1 MRGVVPLGG
10 GRIEVREVPDP
21 RPGPGEAV
29 VALRNAGICGS
40 DLHTAHNS
48 WAEIGERQNLVIGHE
63 ASGVVAEVGAGVS
76 PALVGTRVSVYHYR
90 GCGLCRHCLAGEI
103 VFCAGKRGYGWHVHG
118 ADADYLLT
126 DARNCC
132 PLPDQLTHLDGSFLA
147 CAAGTAY
154 AALRKLE
161 AVPGAPPCAVVGLGP
176 VGLAAALLARAMGW
190 QVIGLD
196 RIAERRAYA
205 EAQGITT
212 VAPPAGGGGASGAP
226 TGRLDNAARPRTEA
240 VRTGSG
246 TGTGGREASTGC
258 VGHVASPPT
267 EPVRAGGG
275 TGAAGGERGA
285 SARRVASAGGSLTE
299 PVRGVAGDVGGQ
311 EVPTGRVEG
320 AAGPLTEA
328 VRAATGGADPGRV
341 FDASGSAGGLAAA
354 LEVVGRGGRVVT
366 VGRGMWPLR
375 FAPQVNVADLIRKQ
389 AQVMGSWVLPIHY
402 YYDLVDLMVATG
414 TSFAPLDAGRF
425 PIADAARAF
434 AEAEA
439 PNTLGKVSL
448 VWPDR

>member
-1 MRGVVPLGG
+1 MRGVVPLGA
-10 GRIEVREVPDP
+10 GRVEVREVPDP

-40 DLHTAHNS
+40 DLHTAHKS
-48 WAEIGERQNLVIGHE
+48 WEEIGERQNLVIGHE

-76 PALVGTRVSVYHYR
+76 RALVGTRVSVYHYL
-90 GCGLCRHCLAGEI
+90 GCGVCRHCLAGEI
-103 VFCAGKRGYGWHVHG
+103 VFCNSKRGYGWHVHG

-132 PLPDQLTHLDGSFLA
+132 PLPDTLTHLDGSFLA

-161 AVPGAPPCAVVGLGP
+161 AMPGAPLCAVVGLGP

-212 VAPPAGGGGASGAP
+212 VAPPADDGGAPSAVTGHVGSSAGSCVEAEGA
-226 TGRLDNAARPRTEA
+226 
-240 VRTGSG
+240 
-246 TGTGGREASTGC
+246 GGREAPTAR
-258 VGHVASPPT
+258 VERMASP
-267 EPVRAGGG
+267 
-275 TGAAGGERGA
+275 TG
-285 SARRVASAGGSLTE
+285 VVSAGGHT
-299 PVRGVAGDVGGQ
+299 G
-311 EVPTGRVEG
+311 TGRVESAGSLLSESVRSGSGG
-320 AAGPLTEA
+320 AGGREAPAGRVESATGPLTEA
-328 VRAATGGADPGRV
+328 VRTVTGGADPGRV

-354 LEVVGRGGRVVT
+354 LSLVGRGGRVVT

-375 FAPQVNVADLIRKQ
+375 FPPQVNVADLIRKQ

-402 YYDLVDLMVATG
+402 YYDLVELMVATG

-425 PIADAARAF
+425 AIADASRAF
-434 AEAEA
+434 AVAYSSA
-439 PNTLGKVSL
+439 TLGKVSL
-448 VWPDR
+448 VWPEG

>member
-10 GRIEVREVPDP
+10 GRVEVREVPEP

-40 DLHTAHNS
+40 DLHTAHRS
-48 WAEIGERQNLVIGHE
+48 WEEIGERQNLVIGHE

-90 GCGLCRHCLAGEI
+90 GCGLCRHCLAGEF

-132 PLPDQLTHLDGSFLA
+132 PLPDELTHLDGSFLA

-161 AVPGAPPCAVVGLGP
+161 AVPGAPACAVVGLGP
-176 VGLAAALLARAMGW
+176 VGLAAAMLARAMGW
-190 QVIGLD
+190 QAIGLD
-196 RIAERRAYA
+196 RVAERRSYA
-205 EAQGITT
+205 EAQAITT
-212 VAPPAGGGGASGAP
+212 VAPP
-226 TGRLDNAARPRTEA
+226 
-240 VRTGSG
+240 
-246 TGTGGREASTGC
+246 
-258 VGHVASPPT
+258 
-267 EPVRAGGG
+267 
-275 TGAAGGERGA
+275 
-285 SARRVASAGGSLTE
+285 
-299 PVRGVAGDVGGQ
+299 DVGG
-311 EVPTGRVEG
+311 ESSAALSGRVESGLG
-320 AAGPLTEA
+320 ALAKA
-328 VRAATGGADPGRV
+328 VRAATGGGDPGRV
-341 FDASGSAGGLAAA
+341 FDASGSEGGLAAA

-366 VGRGMWPLR
+366 VGRGMWPLS

-389 AQVMGSWVLPIHY
+389 AQVMGSWVLPVHY
-402 YYDLVDLMVATG
+402 YYDLVELMVASG
-414 TSFAPLDAGRF
+414 TSFASLDAGRF
-425 PIADAARAF
+425 PIDDAPDAF
-434 AEAEA
+434 AAA
-439 PNTLGKVSL
+439 ASPGTLGKVSL

>member
-1 MRGVVPLGG
+1 MRGVVPLGE
-10 GRIEVREVPDP
+10 GRVEVREVPDP
-21 RPGPGEAV
+21 HPGPGEAV

-40 DLHTAHNS
+40 DLHTAHRS
-48 WAEIGERQNLVIGHE
+48 WEEIGERQNLVIGHE

-132 PLPDQLTHLDGSFLA
+132 PLPDELTHLDGSFLA

-161 AVPGAPPCAVVGLGP
+161 AVAGAPLCAVVGLGP

-190 QVIGLD
+190 RVIGLD
-196 RIAERRAYA
+196 RVDQRRAYA
-205 EAQGITT
+205 EVQGIAT
-212 VAPPAGGGGASGAP
+212 VAPPGDRDGARTEPPGVGGGGQE
-226 TGRLDNAARPRTEA
+226 ARP
-240 VRTGSG
+240 
-246 TGTGGREASTGC
+246 
-258 VGHVASPPT
+258 
-267 EPVRAGGG
+267 
-275 TGAAGGERGA
+275 
-285 SARRVASAGGSLTE
+285 
-299 PVRGVAGDVGGQ
+299 
-311 EVPTGRVEG
+311 GRVESG
-320 AAGPLTEA
+320 PGPLTEA
-328 VRAATGGADPGRV
+328 VRAVTGGADPGRV
-341 FDASGSAGGLAAA
+341 FDASGSEEGLAATLA
-354 LEVVGRGGRVVT
+354 LVGRGGRVVT

-389 AQVMGSWVLPIHY
+389 AQVVGSWVLPIHY
-402 YYDLVDLMVATG
+402 YYDLVELMVATG

-425 PIADAARAF
+425 AIADAPRAF
-434 AEAEA
+434 AAA
-439 PNTLGKVSL
+439 DSPDTLGKVSL

>member
-10 GRIEVREVPDP
+10 GRVEVREVPDP
-21 RPGPGEAV
+21 HPGPGEAV

-40 DLHTAHNS
+40 DLHTAHGS
-48 WAEIGERQNLVIGHE
+48 WEEIGERQNLVIGHE

-103 VFCAGKRGYGWHVHG
+103 VFCASKRGYGWHVHG

-132 PLPDQLTHLDGSFLA
+132 PLPDELTHLDGSFLA

-161 AVPGAPPCAVVGLGP
+161 AVAGAPRCAVVGLGP

-190 QVIGLD
+190 GVIGLD
-196 RIAERRAYA
+196 RVAERRTYA
-205 EAQGITT
+205 EAQGIAT
-212 VAPPAGGGGASGAP
+212 VAPPEDRDGARTEPPPDGGGAPEAAP
-226 TGRLDNAARPRTEA
+226 
-240 VRTGSG
+240 
-246 TGTGGREASTGC
+246 
-258 VGHVASPPT
+258 
-267 EPVRAGGG
+267 
-275 TGAAGGERGA
+275 
-285 SARRVASAGGSLTE
+285 
-299 PVRGVAGDVGGQ
+299 
-311 EVPTGRVEG
+311 GRVES
-320 AAGPLTEA
+320 APGPLTEA
-328 VRAATGGADPGRV
+328 VRAVTGGADPGRV
-341 FDASGSAGGLAAA
+341 FDASGSEEGLAAA
-354 LEVVGRGGRVVT
+354 LALVGRGGRVVT

-389 AQVMGSWVLPIHY
+389 AQVMGSWVLPVHY
-402 YYDLVDLMVATG
+402 YYDLVELMVATG

-425 PIADAARAF
+425 AIADAPRAF
-434 AEAEA
+434 AVADS
-439 PNTLGKVSL
+439 PGTLGKVSL

>member
-132 PLPDQLTHLDGSFLA
+132 PLPDELTHLDGSFLA

-196 RIAERRAYA
+196 RVAERRAYA

-212 VAPPAGGGGASGAP
+212 VAPPAGGSI
-226 TGRLDNAARPRTEA
+226 
-240 VRTGSG
+240 
-246 TGTGGREASTGC
+246 
-258 VGHVASPPT
+258 
-267 EPVRAGGG
+267 GGG
-275 TGAAGGERGA
+275 GQGA
-285 SARRVASAGGSLTE
+285 SARRVESVGDSLTE

-402 YYDLVDLMVATG
+402 YYDLVELMVATG

>member
-10 GRIEVREVPDP
+10 GRVEVREVPDP

-40 DLHTAHNS
+40 DLHTAHRS
-48 WAEIGERQNLVIGHE
+48 WEEIGERQNLVIGHE

-103 VFCAGKRGYGWHVHG
+103 VFCAGKRGYGWHEHG
-118 ADADYLLT
+118 ADADYLFT

-132 PLPDQLTHLDGSFLA
+132 PLPDELTHLDGSFLA

-161 AVPGAPPCAVVGLGP
+161 AVPGAPTCAVVGLGP
-176 VGLAAALLARAMGW
+176 VGLAAAILARAMGW

-196 RIAERRAYA
+196 RVAKRRAYA

-212 VAPPAGGGGASGAP
+212 VSAPANDHGAGTPPAQGGGPEAP
-226 TGRLDNAARPRTEA
+226 A
-240 VRTGSG
+240 
-246 TGTGGREASTGC
+246 
-258 VGHVASPPT
+258 
-267 EPVRAGGG
+267 
-275 TGAAGGERGA
+275 
-285 SARRVASAGGSLTE
+285 
-299 PVRGVAGDVGGQ
+299 
-311 EVPTGRVEG
+311 GRVES
-320 AAGPLTEA
+320 APGPLSVA
-328 VRAATGGADPGRV
+328 VQAVTGGADPGRV
-341 FDASGSAGGLAAA
+341 FDASGSEAGLAAA

-366 VGRGMWPLR
+366 VGRGMWPLS

-389 AQVMGSWVLPIHY
+389 AQVMGSWVLPVHY
-402 YYDLVDLMVATG
+402 YYDLVDLMVAAG
-414 TSFAPLDAGRF
+414 TSFAPLGRR
-425 PIADAARAF
+425 PVPDRRRAARICQ
-434 AEAEA
+434 
-439 PNTLGKVSL
+439 G
-448 VWPDR
+448 

>member
-10 GRIEVREVPDP
+10 GRVEVREVPDP

-40 DLHTAHNS
+40 DLHTAHRS
-48 WAEIGERQNLVIGHE
+48 WEEIGERQNLVIGHE

-103 VFCAGKRGYGWHVHG
+103 VFCAGKRGYGWHEHG

-132 PLPDQLTHLDGSFLA
+132 PLPDELTHLDGSFLA

-161 AVPGAPPCAVVGLGP
+161 AVPGAPTCAVVGLGP
-176 VGLAAALLARAMGW
+176 VGLAAAILARAMGW

-196 RIAERRAYA
+196 RVAERRAYA

-212 VAPPAGGGGASGAP
+212 VSAPANDHGAGTPPAQGGGPEAP
-226 TGRLDNAARPRTEA
+226 A
-240 VRTGSG
+240 
-246 TGTGGREASTGC
+246 
-258 VGHVASPPT
+258 
-267 EPVRAGGG
+267 
-275 TGAAGGERGA
+275 
-285 SARRVASAGGSLTE
+285 
-299 PVRGVAGDVGGQ
+299 
-311 EVPTGRVEG
+311 GRVES
-320 AAGPLTEA
+320 APGPLTVA
-328 VRAATGGADPGRV
+328 VQAVTGGADPGRV
-341 FDASGSAGGLAAA
+341 FDASGSEAGLAAA

-366 VGRGMWPLR
+366 VGRGMWPLS

-389 AQVMGSWVLPIHY
+389 AQVMGSWVLPVHY

-414 TSFAPLDAGRF
+414 TSFAPLGAGRF
-425 PIADAARAF
+425 PIDDAPRAF
-434 AEAEA
+434 AKAEA

>member
-1 MRGVVPLGG
+1 MRGVVPLGE
-10 GRIEVREVPDP
+10 GRVEVREVPDP
-21 RPGPGEAV
+21 HPGPGEAV

-40 DLHTAHNS
+40 DLHTAHRS
-48 WAEIGERQNLVIGHE
+48 WQEIGERQNLVIGHE

-118 ADADYLLT
+118 ADADFLLT

-132 PLPDQLTHLDGSFLA
+132 PLPDELTHLDGSFLA

-161 AVPGAPPCAVVGLGP
+161 AVAGAPTCAVVGLGP

-190 QVIGLD
+190 RVIGLD
-196 RIAERRAYA
+196 RVAERRAYA

-212 VAPPAGGGGASGAP
+212 VAPSEGDGGASAAP
-226 TGRLDNAARPRTEA
+226 TGHVEGAAGS
-240 VRTGSG
+240 RTGG
-246 TGTGGREASTGC
+246 VRAHPGTGGREADTERA
-258 VGHVASPPT
+258 VATPLTRTS
-267 EPVRAGGG
+267 VGGG
-275 TGAAGGERGA
+275 GARG
-285 SARRVASAGGSLTE
+285 
-299 PVRGVAGDVGGQ
+299 
-311 EVPTGRVEG
+311 VPTGRVESG
-320 AAGPLTEA
+320 PGPLTEA
-328 VRAATGGADPGRV
+328 VRAVTGGADPGRV
-341 FDASGSAGGLAAA
+341 FDASGSEGGLAAA
-354 LEVVGRGGRVVT
+354 LELVGRGGRVVT

-389 AQVMGSWVLPIHY
+389 AQVMGSWVLPIHF

-425 PIADAARAF
+425 AIDAAPRAF
-434 AEAEA
+434 AVAGS
-439 PNTLGKVSL
+439 PDTLGKVSL

>member
-10 GRIEVREVPDP
+10 GRIVVREVPDP

-40 DLHTAHNS
+40 DLHTAHRS
-48 WAEIGERQNLVIGHE
+48 WEEIGERQNLVIGHE

-132 PLPDQLTHLDGSFLA
+132 PLPDELTHLDGSFLA

-161 AVPGAPPCAVVGLGP
+161 AVPGAPACAVVGLGP
-176 VGLAAALLARAMGW
+176 VGLAAAMLARAMGW
-190 QVIGLD
+190 QAIGLD
-196 RIAERRAYA
+196 RVAERRAYA
-205 EAQGITT
+205 EAQGIAT
-212 VAPPAGGGGASGAP
+212 VAPPKNDHGADGRDAP
-226 TGRLDNAARPRTEA
+226 A
-240 VRTGSG
+240 
-246 TGTGGREASTGC
+246 
-258 VGHVASPPT
+258 
-267 EPVRAGGG
+267 
-275 TGAAGGERGA
+275 
-285 SARRVASAGGSLTE
+285 
-299 PVRGVAGDVGGQ
+299 
-311 EVPTGRVEG
+311 GRVEG
-320 AAGPLTEA
+320 GPGPLTEA
-328 VRAATGGADPGRV
+328 VRAVTGGADPGRV
-341 FDASGSAGGLAAA
+341 FDASGSEGGLAAA
-354 LEVVGRGGRVVT
+354 LAVVGRGGRVVT

-389 AQVMGSWVLPIHY
+389 AQVMGSWVLPVHY

-425 PIADAARAF
+425 PIDDAPRAF
-434 AEAEA
+434 AKAEA

>member
-10 GRIEVREVPDP
+10 GRVEVREVPDP

-40 DLHTAHNS
+40 DLHTAHRS
-48 WAEIGERQNLVIGHE
+48 WEEIGERQNLVIGHE

-90 GCGLCRHCLAGEI
+90 GCGLCRHCLAGEF
-103 VFCAGKRGYGWHVHG
+103 VFCAGKRGYGWHMHG
-118 ADADYLLT
+118 ANADYLLT

-132 PLPDQLTHLDGSFLA
+132 PLPDELTHLDGSFLA

-161 AVPGAPPCAVVGLGP
+161 AVPGACACAVVGLGP
-176 VGLAAALLARAMGW
+176 VGLAAAMLARAMGW

-196 RIAERRAYA
+196 RVAERRAYA

-212 VAPPAGGGGASGAP
+212 VAPPKNDHGADGRDAP
-226 TGRLDNAARPRTEA
+226 A
-240 VRTGSG
+240 
-246 TGTGGREASTGC
+246 
-258 VGHVASPPT
+258 
-267 EPVRAGGG
+267 
-275 TGAAGGERGA
+275 
-285 SARRVASAGGSLTE
+285 
-299 PVRGVAGDVGGQ
+299 
-311 EVPTGRVEG
+311 GRVESG
-320 AAGPLTEA
+320 PGPLTEA
-328 VRAATGGADPGRV
+328 VRAVTGGADPGRV
-341 FDASGSAGGLAAA
+341 FDASGSEGGLAAA
-354 LEVVGRGGRVVT
+354 LAVVGRGGRVVT

-414 TSFAPLDAGRF
+414 TSFAPLGAGRF
-425 PIADAARAF
+425 PIDAAPRAF
-434 AEAEA
+434 SKAEA

>member
-10 GRIEVREVPDP
+10 GRVEVREVPDP

-48 WAEIGERQNLVIGHE
+48 WEEIGERQDLVIGHE
-63 ASGVVAEVGAGVS
+63 ASGVVVEVGAGVS

-90 GCGLCRHCLAGEI
+90 GCGVCRHCLAGEI

-118 ADADYLLT
+118 ANADFLLT

-132 PLPDQLTHLDGSFLA
+132 PLPDELTHLDGSFLA

-161 AVPGAPPCAVVGLGP
+161 AVPGAPTCAVVGLGP

-190 QVIGLD
+190 QVVGLD
-196 RIAERRAYA
+196 RVAERRAYA
-205 EAQGITT
+205 EAHGITT
-212 VAPPAGGGGASGAP
+212 VAPPADDGSAQPAIPGHIGRATGPRADAEGAGIGAGGRAAGSEPAESDAGLPTAAARGGGGGPRAGTGRSGIPASPRTGAMTGGSGNAGARGAP
-226 TGRLDNAARPRTEA
+226 A
-240 VRTGSG
+240 
-246 TGTGGREASTGC
+246 
-258 VGHVASPPT
+258 
-267 EPVRAGGG
+267 
-275 TGAAGGERGA
+275 
-285 SARRVASAGGSLTE
+285 
-299 PVRGVAGDVGGQ
+299 
-311 EVPTGRVEG
+311 GRVEREPG
-320 AAGPLTEA
+320 ALTEA
-328 VRAATGGADPGRV
+328 VRAVAGGSDPGRV
-341 FDASGSAGGLAAA
+341 FDASGSEAGLAAA

-402 YYDLVDLMVATG
+402 YYGLVDLMVATAI
-414 TSFAPLDAGRF
+414 SFAPLDAGRF
-425 PIADAARAF
+425 AIDDAPRAF
-434 AEAEA
+434 AVADSPA
-439 PNTLGKVSL
+439 TLGKVSL
-448 VWPDR
+448 VWPDE

>member
-76 PALVGTRVSVYHYR
+76 TALVGTRVSVYHYC

-212 VAPPAGGGGASGAP
+212 VAPPAGGSI
-226 TGRLDNAARPRTEA
+226 
-240 VRTGSG
+240 
-246 TGTGGREASTGC
+246 
-258 VGHVASPPT
+258 
-267 EPVRAGGG
+267 GGG
-275 TGAAGGERGA
+275 GQGA
-285 SARRVASAGGSLTE
+285 SARRVESVGDSLTE

-434 AEAEA
+434 AEAES

>member
-1 MRGVVPLGG
+1 MRGVVPLGE
-10 GRIEVREVPDP
+10 GRVEVREVPDP
-21 RPGPGEAV
+21 HPGPGEAV

-40 DLHTAHNS
+40 DLHTAHRS
-48 WAEIGERQNLVIGHE
+48 WEEIGERQNLVIGHE

-90 GCGLCRHCLAGEI
+90 GCGVCRHCLAGKI

-132 PLPDQLTHLDGSFLA
+132 PLPDELTHLDGSFLA

-161 AVPGAPPCAVVGLGP
+161 AVAGAPLCAVVGLGP

-190 QVIGLD
+190 RVIGLD
-196 RIAERRAYA
+196 RVAERRTYA
-205 EAQGITT
+205 EAQGIAT
-212 VAPPAGGGGASGAP
+212 VAPPGDRDGARIEP
-226 TGRLDNAARPRTEA
+226 PRDDN
-240 VRTGSG
+240 
-246 TGTGGREASTGC
+246 GGREAR
-258 VGHVASPPT
+258 P
-267 EPVRAGGG
+267 
-275 TGAAGGERGA
+275 
-285 SARRVASAGGSLTE
+285 
-299 PVRGVAGDVGGQ
+299 
-311 EVPTGRVEG
+311 GRVESG
-320 AAGPLTEA
+320 PGPLTEA
-328 VRAATGGADPGRV
+328 VRAVTGGADPGRV
-341 FDASGSAGGLAAA
+341 LDASGSEGGLAAA
-354 LEVVGRGGRVVT
+354 LALVGRGGRVVT

-389 AQVMGSWVLPIHY
+389 AQVMGSWVLPVHY
-402 YYDLVDLMVATG
+402 YYDLVELMVATG

-425 PIADAARAF
+425 TIDDAPRAF
-434 AEAEA
+434 AVADS
-439 PNTLGKVSL
+439 PDTLGKVSL

>member
-1 MRGVVPLGG
+1 M
-10 GRIEVREVPDP
+10 
-21 RPGPGEAV
+21 
-29 VALRNAGICGS
+29 
-40 DLHTAHNS
+40 
-48 WAEIGERQNLVIGHE
+48 
-63 ASGVVAEVGAGVS
+63 VAEVGAGVS

-226 TGRLDNAARPRTEA
+226 TGRLDNAAGPRTEA

-285 SARRVASAGGSLTE
+285 SARRVESVGDSLTE

-328 VRAATGGADPGRV
+328 VRAATGAAAPGRV
-341 FDASGSAGGLAAA
+341 FDASGSEGGLAAA

-375 FAPQVNVADLIRKQ
+375 FAPQVNVADLAAALRAAGQRRVDCRSTDTESAGNRKQ
-389 AQVMGSWVLPIHY
+389 AQVIGSWVLPIHY
-402 YYDLVDLMVATG
+402 YYYYDLVELMVATG

>member
-1 MRGVVPLGG
+1 MRGVVPLGR
-10 GRIEVREVPDP
+10 GRVEVREVPDP
-21 RPGPGEAV
+21 RPGPGETV
-29 VALRNAGICGS
+29 VALHNAGICGS

-48 WAEIGERQNLVIGHE
+48 WEEIGERQNLVIGHE

-76 PALVGTRVSVYHYR
+76 PVLVGTRVSVYHYR
-90 GCGLCRHCLAGEI
+90 GCGMCRHCLAGEI
-103 VFCAGKRGYGWHVHG
+103 VFCAGKRGYGWHLHG

-132 PLPDQLTHLDGSFLA
+132 PLPDELTHLDGSFLA

-161 AVPGAPPCAVVGLGP
+161 AVAGAPTCAVVGLGP

-196 RIAERRAYA
+196 RVPERRAYA

-212 VAPPAGGGGASGAP
+212 AAPPAS
-226 TGRLDNAARPRTEA
+226 
-240 VRTGSG
+240 
-246 TGTGGREASTGC
+246 
-258 VGHVASPPT
+258 
-267 EPVRAGGG
+267 
-275 TGAAGGERGA
+275 ER
-285 SARRVASAGGSLTE
+285 SAGG
-299 PVRGVAGDVGGQ
+299 AGM
-311 EVPTGRVEG
+311 PSARVESG
-320 AAGPLTEA
+320 PGPLTEA
-328 VRAATGGADPGRV
+328 VRSVTGGADPRRV
-341 FDASGSAGGLAAA
+341 FDASGSEGGLAAA

-402 YYDLVDLMVATG
+402 YYDMVDLMVATG
-414 TSFAPLDAGRF
+414 TSFSALDAGRF
-425 PIADAARAF
+425 PIDDAPRAF
-434 AEAEA
+434 AVADSPE
-439 PNTLGKVSL
+439 TLGKISL
-448 VWPDR
+448 VWPGR

>member
-1 MRGVVPLGG
+1 MRGVVPLGE
-10 GRIEVREVPDP
+10 GRVEVREVPDP
-21 RPGPGEAV
+21 HPGPGEAV

-40 DLHTAHNS
+40 DLHTAHKS
-48 WAEIGERQNLVIGHE
+48 WEEIGERQNRVIGHE
-63 ASGVVAEVGAGVS
+63 ASGVVAKVGAGVS

-90 GCGLCRHCLAGEI
+90 GCGVCRHCLAGEI
-103 VFCAGKRGYGWHVHG
+103 VFCAGKRGYGWHLHG

-132 PLPDQLTHLDGSFLA
+132 PLPDELTHLDGSFLA

-161 AVPGAPPCAVVGLGP
+161 AVPGAPLCAVVGLGP

-190 QVIGLD
+190 RVIGLD
-196 RIAERRAYA
+196 RVAARRSYA
-205 EAQGITT
+205 EAQGVAT
-212 VAPPAGGGGASGAP
+212 VIPPADDEGAP
-226 TGRLDNAARPRTEA
+226 AAAP
-240 VRTGSG
+240 
-246 TGTGGREASTGC
+246 
-258 VGHVASPPT
+258 
-267 EPVRAGGG
+267 
-275 TGAAGGERGA
+275 
-285 SARRVASAGGSLTE
+285 
-299 PVRGVAGDVGGQ
+299 
-311 EVPTGRVEG
+311 GRVER

-328 VRAATGGADPGRV
+328 VRAVTGGADPGRV
-341 FDASGSAGGLAAA
+341 FDASGSEGGLAAA

-414 TSFAPLDAGRF
+414 TSFAPLAAGRF
-425 PIADAARAF
+425 PIDEAPRAF
-434 AEAEA
+434 AVADSPA
-439 PNTLGKVSL
+439 TLGKVSL
-448 VWPDR
+448 VWPEG

>member
-1 MRGVVPLGG
+1 MRGVVPLGE
-10 GRIEVREVPDP
+10 GRVEVREVPDP

-76 PALVGTRVSVYHYR
+76 PALVGTRVSV
-90 GCGLCRHCLAGEI
+90 L
-103 VFCAGKRGYGWHVHG
+103 V
-118 ADADYLLT
+118 
-126 DARNCC
+126 
-132 PLPDQLTHLDGSFLA
+132 PLPR
-147 CAAGTAY
+147 
-154 AALRKLE
+154 LR
-161 AVPGAPPCAVVGLGP
+161 AVP
-176 VGLAAALLARAMGW
+176 ALSGGGDRVLRRQARLRLARA
-190 QVIGLD
+190 
-196 RIAERRAYA
+196 RRRRRLSAHRRPQLLPA
-205 EAQGITT
+205 AGP
-212 VAPPAGGGGASGAP
+212 VDAPGRLIRGRARRWWRCATPAFWPAG
-226 TGRLDNAARPRTEA
+226 PRTEA

-285 SARRVASAGGSLTE
+285 SARRVESAGGSLTE

-328 VRAATGGADPGRV
+328 VRAVTGGADPGRV
-341 FDASGSAGGLAAA
+341 FDASGSEGGLAAA

-389 AQVMGSWVLPIHY
+389 AQVMGSWVLPIQY
-402 YYDLVDLMVATG
+402 YYDLVELMVATG

-425 PIADAARAF
+425 PIDDAARAF

>member
-212 VAPPAGGGGASGAP
+212 VAPPAGGSI
-226 TGRLDNAARPRTEA
+226 
-240 VRTGSG
+240 
-246 TGTGGREASTGC
+246 
-258 VGHVASPPT
+258 
-267 EPVRAGGG
+267 GGG
-275 TGAAGGERGA
+275 GQGA
-285 SARRVASAGGSLTE
+285 SARRVESVGDSLTE

-402 YYDLVDLMVATG
+402 YYDLVELMVATG

>member
-10 GRIEVREVPDP
+10 GRVEVREVPDP

-40 DLHTAHNS
+40 DLHTAHRS
-48 WAEIGERQNLVIGHE
+48 WEEIGERQNLVIGHE

-103 VFCAGKRGYGWHVHG
+103 VFCAGKRGYGWHEHG

-132 PLPDQLTHLDGSFLA
+132 PLPDELTHLDGSFLA

-161 AVPGAPPCAVVGLGP
+161 AVPGAPTCAVVGLGP
-176 VGLAAALLARAMGW
+176 VGLAAAILARAMGW

-196 RIAERRAYA
+196 RVAERRAYA

-212 VAPPAGGGGASGAP
+212 VSAPANDHGAGTPPAQGGGPEAP
-226 TGRLDNAARPRTEA
+226 A
-240 VRTGSG
+240 
-246 TGTGGREASTGC
+246 
-258 VGHVASPPT
+258 
-267 EPVRAGGG
+267 
-275 TGAAGGERGA
+275 
-285 SARRVASAGGSLTE
+285 
-299 PVRGVAGDVGGQ
+299 
-311 EVPTGRVEG
+311 GRVES
-320 AAGPLTEA
+320 APGPLTVA
-328 VRAATGGADPGRV
+328 VQAVTGGADPGRV
-341 FDASGSAGGLAAA
+341 FDASGSEAGLAAA

-366 VGRGMWPLR
+366 VGRGMWPLS

-389 AQVMGSWVLPIHY
+389 AQVMGSWVLPVHY

-414 TSFAPLDAGRF
+414 TSFAPLGAGRF
-425 PIADAARAF
+425 PIDDAPRAF
-434 AEAEA
+434 ANAEA

-448 VWPDR
+448 VWAGR